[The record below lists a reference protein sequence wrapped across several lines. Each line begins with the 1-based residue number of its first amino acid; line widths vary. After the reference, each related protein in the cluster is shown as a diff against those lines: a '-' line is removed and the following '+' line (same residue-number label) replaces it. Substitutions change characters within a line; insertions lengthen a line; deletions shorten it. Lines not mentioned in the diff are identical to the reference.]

1 MPKDINKC
9 LTTYFDVPI
18 VLENFL
24 SSHKQGALPSKPS
37 FFEQFLIKFEFWRAL
52 KCLKPQK
59 SASGDVF
66 AIKNRLK
73 HRLMLSFA
81 STCSHGLQQ
90 VCNNL
95 FWCFWCIKK
104 FFTDPQASRGVVQ
117 RSLVASN
124 FASQRPKSLPK
135 RKKFKNCVVRRLIT
149 PLHSKYAQGPKQV
162 PNNLFWCS
170 YCPRKV
176 FARPQLADF
185 CGFRHSKCLQKSNFI
200 KNCSKITILKF
211 TLFVC
216 GRTKTFLGQ

>member
-1 MPKDINKC
+1 MVTFLQLKTVSCVVWWRRYILSMPKDLNKC
-9 LTTYFDVPI
+9 LTTYFDVPT

-24 SSHKQGALPSKPS
+24 SSHKQGALPSKSS
-37 FFEQFLIKFEFWRAL
+37 FFEQFLIKFDFWRAL

-81 STCSHGLQQ
+81 STCCHGLKQ

-95 FWCFWCIKK
+95 FWCCWCIKK
-104 FFTDPQASRGVVQ
+104 FLTDPQASRGVVQ

-135 RKKFKNCVVRRLIT
+135 RKKSLSDDVFPIKNCVMR
-149 PLHSKYAQGPKQV
+149 
-162 PNNLFWCS
+162 
-170 YCPRKV
+170 
-176 FARPQLADF
+176 
-185 CGFRHSKCLQKSNFI
+185 
-200 KNCSKITILKF
+200 
-211 TLFVC
+211 
-216 GRTKTFLGQ
+216 